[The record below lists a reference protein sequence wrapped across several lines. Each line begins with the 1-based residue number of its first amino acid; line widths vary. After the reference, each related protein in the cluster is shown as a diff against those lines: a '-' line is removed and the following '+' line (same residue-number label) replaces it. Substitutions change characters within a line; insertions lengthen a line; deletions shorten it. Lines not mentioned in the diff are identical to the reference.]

1 MTSLFRSFGLTCCCS
16 LDGRIK
22 VAAVH
27 VHAKNY
33 TFSDVALLK
42 LEKKLDYSVGVM
54 PICLPEV
61 GQGSLMEITYYTFPC
76 SLPKKR
82 ETRMKT
88 RMFTSLA
95 TTFISTGR
103 SLLRIGAELWAG
115 QI

>member
-61 GQGSLMEITYYTFPC
+61 RVLSCKLNIRYFPAA
-76 SLPKKR
+76 
-82 ETRMKT
+82 
-88 RMFTSLA
+88 FQ
-95 TTFISTGR
+95 R
-103 SLLRIGAELWAG
+103 SRRPG
-115 QI
+115 